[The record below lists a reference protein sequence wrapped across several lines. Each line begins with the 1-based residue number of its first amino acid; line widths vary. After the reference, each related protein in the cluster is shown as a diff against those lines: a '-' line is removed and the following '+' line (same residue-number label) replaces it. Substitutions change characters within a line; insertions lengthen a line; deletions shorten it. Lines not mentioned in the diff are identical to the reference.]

1 MGPSRS
7 SISSDLSMSM
17 SPTFLPPYKS
27 EQQQQEEDVG
37 LLSATSNRL
46 QHIASPRFKPTQV
59 RWHKATIFSV
69 LLLTAFF
76 LGGVAIAG
84 ISLVYY
90 TQGSQDGGSRCQ
102 SSDAAGRKKVLSS
115 LVGELNGLVP
125 EFDVHP
131 VVFGKD
137 ALATSD
143 HKTEASANATEE
155 NWRSY
160 MPAGNGFI
168 AVDHPSQYTLP
179 QPIEF
184 QDQAVYS
191 ISVFH
196 QLHCL
201 HTIMQ
206 AYNTLSEHET
216 APASSHT
223 STSTRRDDG
232 DHHHHQPPP
241 HQPEHEHTN
250 HNHIDHCFRY
260 LRQSILC
267 CGDTALEGQD
277 MNHPDLKATDG
288 TGAVHLCRDYGAL
301 KAWAEGRRVTGR
313 EGREGVI

>member
-7 SISSDLSMSM
+7 SISSDSSTSM

-27 EQQQQEEDVG
+27 EDEQEEDVG
-37 LLSATSNRL
+37 LLGATSHRL
-46 QHIASPRFKPTQV
+46 QHIASPRFKQV
-59 RWHKATIFSV
+59 RWYKATCTIFSV
-69 LLLTAFF
+69 LMILTAFF
-76 LGGVAIAG
+76 LGGVAIV
-84 ISLVYY
+84 VY
-90 TQGSQDGGSRCQ
+90 TRGSQDGGG
-102 SSDAAGRKKVLSS
+102 SDAGGRKKVLS

-206 AYNTLSEHET
+206 AYNTLSEH
-216 APASSHT
+216 T
-223 STSTRRDDG
+223 STSSTRRDG
-232 DHHHHQPPP
+232 HP
-241 HQPEHEHTN
+241 HQPEHKHTNHN

-301 KAWAEGRRVTGR
+301 KAWAEGRRVTSTGG
-313 EGREGVI
+313 EGGVI